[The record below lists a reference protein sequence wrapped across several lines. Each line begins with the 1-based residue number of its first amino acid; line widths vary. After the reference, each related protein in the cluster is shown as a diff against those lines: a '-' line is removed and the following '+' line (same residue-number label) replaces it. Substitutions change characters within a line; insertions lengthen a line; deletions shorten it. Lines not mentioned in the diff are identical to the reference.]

1 MSDTP
6 QGPGWWQAS
15 DGRWYPP
22 EQAPGATPSAA
33 PSGGAARGPAPGPL
47 GPGWWQASDGQWY
60 APEQATGGHGSSAGA
75 PAVTQG
81 PADQPQ
87 GPGWWQASD
96 GRWYAP
102 EQAPGAGWQAGAPN
116 AGGYAMPPAFG
127 IQPSPA
133 GLWRAPTGDLVPLAS
148 WGRRFLAYLIDWG
161 LTVGALIAFV
171 LVGLL
176 AGVIADALEVIILV
190 IGYIVTA
197 GAGIYFAVLNGTRG
211 QSPGKALIG
220 LKVVDSR
227 TGQLIGG
234 GMGFVRG
241 IAGIINSL
249 ACYIGWFWPLWDD
262 QRQTFAD
269 KIISTVVL
277 DHQPTQDFGPDL
289 LKP

>member
-22 EQAPGATPSAA
+22 EQAPGATPA
-33 PSGGAARGPAPGPL
+33 PAPDAGAALGPAPSPL

-60 APEQATGGHGSSAGA
+60 APEQAPGAAPPSASSTAA
-75 PAVTQG
+75 TAQG
-81 PADQPQ
+81 PSAQPQ

-96 GRWYAP
+96 GQWYAP
-102 EQAPGAGWQAGAPN
+102 EQAPGAGWRADAPTTAGYPVA
-116 AGGYAMPPAFG
+116 PAFG
-127 IQPSPA
+127 QASPP

-148 WGRRFLAYLIDWG
+148 WGRRVLAYVIDIG
-161 LTVGALIAFV
+161 LTLGALIAFV

-176 AGVIADALEVIILV
+176 AGVIADALYFIILA
-190 IGYIVTA
+190 IGYLVTA
-197 GAGIYFAVLNGTRG
+197 AAGIYFTVLNGTKG

-241 IAGIINSL
+241 LAGLINSL

-277 DHQPTQDFGPDL
+277 DHQPTQESGPDL